1 MTSVAK
7 GLAQMR
13 VRLAVLTETKLM
25 DDHHTHLSLGCKV
38 LASKTASHNQG
49 GIALLWRENHPGYE
63 VESVRILT
71 PNLLTFQ
78 LVTGN
83 K

>member
-25 DDHHTHLSLGCKV
+25 DNHHTHLSLGCKV
-38 LASKTASHNQG
+38 LSVKDGKPQSRG
-49 GIALLWRENHPGYE
+49 DCPVVEREPP
-63 VESVRILT
+63 RI
-71 PNLLTFQ
+71 
-78 LVTGN
+78 
-83 K
+83 